1 MENLLTLWENSGLYQ
16 LDFGSGVM
24 LLVGLLLLYL
34 AIVKKFEPLL
44 LLPIGFGAILSN
56 IPGAGLAL
64 SAVGSAI
71 YAADPEVLSA
81 LANSLN
87 LASWETG
94 SDIYYAFKESAS
106 AEHTLAVQTV
116 NDLGYKNGMLY
127 NFYNIAIASGAAPLI
142 IFMGVGAMT
151 DFGPLLAN
159 PKTLLLGAAAQFGI
173 FATLLGA
180 IALTTLGIFDF
191 SLELQYLVLI

>member
-1 MENLLTLWENSGLYQ
+1 MENLYTLLENSGLYQ
-16 LDFGSGVM
+16 LDFGSGAM
-24 LLVGLLLLYL
+24 ILVGLLLLYL

-87 LASWETG
+87 LISWESA
-94 SDIYYAFKESAS
+94 SDIYDVFKESS
-106 AEHTLAVQTV
+106 SGEHALAVQTV
-116 NDLGYKNGMLY
+116 TDLGYRDGMLY
-127 NFYNIAIASGAAPLI
+127 TFYTIAIASGVAPLI
-142 IFMGVGAMT
+142 IFMRA
-151 DFGPLLAN
+151 
-159 PKTLLLGAAAQFGI
+159 
-173 FATLLGA
+173 
-180 IALTTLGIFDF
+180 
-191 SLELQYLVLI
+191 

>member
-1 MENLLTLWENSGLYQ
+1 MENLYILLENSGLYQ
-16 LDFGSGVM
+16 LDFGSGSM
-24 LLVGLLLLYL
+24 ILVGLLLLFL

-87 LASWETG
+87 LASWG
-94 SDIYYAFKESAS
+94 SASDIYDAFKESSSAS
-106 AEHTLAVQTV
+106 ILTLSMDTSTSSSVSPEMSTE
-116 NDLGYKNGMLY
+116 DT
-127 NFYNIAIASGAAPLI
+127 SER
-142 IFMGVGAMT
+142 
-151 DFGPLLAN
+151 
-159 PKTLLLGAAAQFGI
+159 
-173 FATLLGA
+173 
-180 IALTTLGIFDF
+180 F
-191 SLELQYLVLI
+191 SISSCRYSAYSLSLSSS